1 MTVPDQEYTQALLEQ
16 RVAEMSAKE
25 FAELCQR
32 TRPPEPPTPNRG
44 VNQ

>member
-1 MTVPDQEYTQALLEQ
+1 MMLPDSEYEAALVEQ
-16 RVAEMSAKE
+16 RIAEMSAQE